1 MTLAQEAAPIQG
13 TLGEIGGSLLPI
25 PGPEGI
31 ASVTGMGTALL
42 GRGVKAASKAAKV
55 GAEDAALKQI
65 RPTGKQ
71 YEKIRKVR
79 PDLGRKMLDEGI
91 IGPAA
96 SKEGIRERVVGK
108 ISEIGDE
115 LDAVYKQADEKTG
128 GKTVNVEDMKTA
140 LTKKRNAYAEIHTD
154 EDKVALLDKEIA
166 ALDQYKKKY
175 GDDKIPASIVRRIKA
190 AHQEKAYGKT
200 QLPVDPGVYK
210 DLARIYQEQMV
221 KDVSGLADDTEQFS
235 TLNTRLGDMLSVN
248 GILSGKAPSTI
259 SPAELGIGLVGTAV
273 HPGAIATTVAAPIV
287 RERGYSA
294 AARGLDFV
302 SKALEKGAPP
312 EKVQKIV
319 DKYGDTVMARILINR
334 LAEKGDEE

>member
-1 MTLAQEAAPIQG
+1 MTSAQEAAPIEG
-13 TLGEIGGSLLPI
+13 ALGEIGGSLLPI

-31 ASVTGMGTALL
+31 ASITGMGTALL
-42 GRGVKAASKAAKV
+42 GKGAKAASQAAET
-55 GAEDAALKQI
+55 GAESAALKQI
-65 RPTGKQ
+65 RPSGKQ

-91 IGPAA
+91 IGPAS

-115 LDAVYKQADEKTG
+115 LDKVYKQADEKTG
-128 GKTVNVEDMKTA
+128 GKTINVEDIKA
-140 LTKKRNAYAEIHTD
+140 DLVKKRNAYAEIHTD
-154 EDKVALLDKEIA
+154 EDKVALLDKEIN
-166 ALDQYKKKY
+166 ALDQYKNKY

-210 DLARIYQEQMV
+210 DLAKIYQAQMV
-221 KDVSGLADDTEQFS
+221 KDVSGLAEDTEQFA

-259 SPAELGIGLVGTAV
+259 SPAELGIGLVGTTV
-273 HPGAIATTVAAPIV
+273 HPGALATTIAAPII

-294 AARGLDFV
+294 AARGLDYA
-302 SKALEKGAPP
+302 SKALEKGVAP
-312 EKVQKIV
+312 EKVQKII
-319 DKYGDTVMARILINR
+319 DKYGDSVIARLLLAR
-334 LAEKGDEE
+334 AAEKGDEE